1 MQAVQGT
8 YVYGIIPFLLSIA
21 AWEVVL
27 CTLQSAVPGTVVPGT
42 RYKTLLT
49 LEGPGKKDLLFS
61 LLLNTVNTT
70 KRCVAGLSWSSAVF
84 HTVQAPVSDW
94 HLNGRQCER

>member
-1 MQAVQGT
+1 M
-8 YVYGIIPFLLSIA
+8 YGIIPFLLSIA

-61 LLLNTVNTT
+61 LLINQGWKKPYFFKMKSL
-70 KRCVAGLSWSSAVF
+70 VF
-84 HTVQAPVSDW
+84 GFNH
-94 HLNGRQCER
+94 